1 MSEAENHPPA
11 SSVTALRIPI
21 IKKGEYDLWCMKMR
35 QYIAITDH
43 ILWDIITYGDQAT
56 TEPAS
61 SSDKHLLRLPCAKM
75 PRVMGAIKGK
85 IWKNK
90 ESKKMQKNLL
100 KQQFET
106 FVVGAREELDS
117 AYDRFQNIISM
128 LELYDAKVSC
138 EDANLKFLRSLP
150 SVWHVVAT
158 MIRGQPGLDELD
170 FDDLYNNLKVYEHEL
185 KGASS
190 SNSQSI
196 AFMSAEIKGSTSRQS
211 TADDKSEIIT
221 KGYAQAS
228 SSKLK
233 ETLNSSFNSDEI
245 ICSFFAQHA
254 SMPETH
260 DDEDLLQIDDDAME
274 EIDIRWQVAM
284 ITARIRKFMRKTGR
298 PIDLKPKNG
307 ITFDKS
313 KIECFRECKFAKYQA
328 NRANG
333 SKEKRVVPIEYSNS
347 KALVAKDSQG
357 EIDWTKEFDDDP
369 VTFAMVAL
377 NEIEEDDWSIEID
390 VDHVDLRQDGLGV
403 FDWSEEADNAPVA
416 LALMA
421 TSSTDSSNS
430 EVPYCSNCS
439 KSYKKLLN
447 DYQTEK
453 DNFQR
458 ARLEIQGYQLS
469 LESLEVII
477 RTHEKNEY
485 AWGDKYEL
493 MEYDLKMRDWKLGE
507 KQKELDNVIKERDE
521 LKEKLEKWSNA
532 TLLQTEILNKQKVL
546 SDKTCI
552 GFGVE
557 YSSSEESNNS
567 SGDETLT
574 GPLYE
579 NFKREKAY
587 KAVPPP
593 TGTIIPP
600 RADVAFT
607 GIDEL
612 AIRNKV
618 INKQNSES
626 SGTDH
631 ESCESKNRDDLI
643 KNKEQTQ
650 NTVKSNTDRNKVIIE
665 DWVDS
670 DDEEVPLGFSEIKK
684 QTVLKSETSSEN
696 KSPRSKDSF
705 GQRSRSRPPP
715 TFNTAYIPTIRY
727 LRKTL
732 TTSEAENHPPASSVT
747 ALGIPIIKKGKYDL
761 WCMKIRQYIAITNH
775 ILWDI
780 ITNGDQATTEPTS
793 SSGQP
798 SVPKTLIVVNAR
810 RNNEKAL
817 NILLSAIP
825 DRHLLSFHDAQDA
838 RSLWAAIKARF
849 GGNKESKK
857 MQKNLLKQQFET
869 FVVGAREE
877 LDSAYERFQKIISML
892 ELYDA
897 KVSCEYANLKFLR
910 SLPYVWHVVATMIRG
925 QPGLDELDFDDLY
938 NNLKVYEHELKG
950 ASSSNSQS
958 IAFMSAEIKGSTSR
972 QSTANDN
979 SEIIT
984 KGYAQA
990 SSSKLKETLNSSFNS
1005 DEIICSFFAQ
1015 QASMPETHDDEDLLQ
1030 IDDDAME
1037 EIDIRWQ
1044 VAMITARIRKF
1055 MRKTGRPIDLK
1066 PKNGITFDKSKIECF
1081 NCQKLGH
1088 FARECK
1094 FAKYQANRANGS
1106 KEKRIVPI
1114 EDSNSKAL
1122 VAKDSQGEIDWTKE
1136 FDDDP
1141 VTFAMVALNGIEE
1154 DDWSI
1159 EIDADHVDLGQDG
1172 LGVFDWSEEA
1182 DNAPV
1187 ALALMA
1193 TSSTDSSNSEVPY
1206 CSNCSKSYKKLLND
1220 YQTEKDNFQRARLEI
1235 QGYQLSLESLEV
1247 IIRTHEKNEYAW
1259 GDKYEQMEYDLKM
1272 RDWKLGEKQKEFE
1285 NVIKERDEL
1294 KEKLEKWSNAT
1305 LLQTEIL
1312 NKQKVL
1318 NDKTCIGFGVE
1329 YSSSEEKV
1337 YNSSR
1342 MKL

>member
-43 ILWDIITYGDQAT
+43 ILWDIITNGDQAT

-61 SSDKHLLRLPCAKM
+61 SSGQPSAPKTSIVVNARRNNEKALNILLSAIPDRHLLSFHDAQDARSLWA
-75 PRVMGAIKGK
+75 AIKARFGG
-85 IWKNK
+85 NK

-211 TADDKSEIIT
+211 TADDK
-221 KGYAQAS
+221 
-228 SSKLK
+228 
-233 ETLNSSFNSDEI
+233 
-245 ICSFFAQHA
+245 
-254 SMPETH
+254 
-260 DDEDLLQIDDDAME
+260 
-274 EIDIRWQVAM
+274 
-284 ITARIRKFMRKTGR
+284 
-298 PIDLKPKNG
+298 
-307 ITFDKS
+307 
-313 KIECFRECKFAKYQA
+313 
-328 NRANG
+328 
-333 SKEKRVVPIEYSNS
+333 
-347 KALVAKDSQG
+347 
-357 EIDWTKEFDDDP
+357 
-369 VTFAMVAL
+369 
-377 NEIEEDDWSIEID
+377 
-390 VDHVDLRQDGLGV
+390 
-403 FDWSEEADNAPVA
+403 
-416 LALMA
+416 
-421 TSSTDSSNS
+421 
-430 EVPYCSNCS
+430 
-439 KSYKKLLN
+439 
-447 DYQTEK
+447 
-453 DNFQR
+453 
-458 ARLEIQGYQLS
+458 
-469 LESLEVII
+469 
-477 RTHEKNEY
+477 
-485 AWGDKYEL
+485 
-493 MEYDLKMRDWKLGE
+493 
-507 KQKELDNVIKERDE
+507 
-521 LKEKLEKWSNA
+521 
-532 TLLQTEILNKQKVL
+532 
-546 SDKTCI
+546 
-552 GFGVE
+552 
-557 YSSSEESNNS
+557 
-567 SGDETLT
+567 
-574 GPLYE
+574 
-579 NFKREKAY
+579 
-587 KAVPPP
+587 
-593 TGTIIPP
+593 
-600 RADVAFT
+600 
-607 GIDEL
+607 
-612 AIRNKV
+612 
-618 INKQNSES
+618 
-626 SGTDH
+626 
-631 ESCESKNRDDLI
+631 
-643 KNKEQTQ
+643 
-650 NTVKSNTDRNKVIIE
+650 
-665 DWVDS
+665 
-670 DDEEVPLGFSEIKK
+670 
-684 QTVLKSETSSEN
+684 
-696 KSPRSKDSF
+696 
-705 GQRSRSRPPP
+705 
-715 TFNTAYIPTIRY
+715 
-727 LRKTL
+727 
-732 TTSEAENHPPASSVT
+732 
-747 ALGIPIIKKGKYDL
+747 
-761 WCMKIRQYIAITNH
+761 
-775 ILWDI
+775 
-780 ITNGDQATTEPTS
+780 
-793 SSGQP
+793 
-798 SVPKTLIVVNAR
+798 
-810 RNNEKAL
+810 
-817 NILLSAIP
+817 
-825 DRHLLSFHDAQDA
+825 
-838 RSLWAAIKARF
+838 
-849 GGNKESKK
+849 
-857 MQKNLLKQQFET
+857 
-869 FVVGAREE
+869 
-877 LDSAYERFQKIISML
+877 
-892 ELYDA
+892 
-897 KVSCEYANLKFLR
+897 
-910 SLPYVWHVVATMIRG
+910 
-925 QPGLDELDFDDLY
+925 
-938 NNLKVYEHELKG
+938 
-950 ASSSNSQS
+950 
-958 IAFMSAEIKGSTSR
+958 
-972 QSTANDN
+972 

-1272 RDWKLGEKQKEFE
+1272 RDWKLGEKQKELD

-1305 LLQTEIL
+1305 LLEKAYKAVPPPTGAIMPPRADVAFTGIDELAIR
-1312 NKQKVL
+1312 NKQTVLKSETSSENKSPRSKDSFGQRSRRRGLGYRNGKVCFVCYSPDHL
-1318 NDKTCIGFGVE
+1318 IKDCDLHERNLKQTQKPKPLETQGSRDSRSVWNNTRRVNHRNFTSDYRHPHQRRSFIPSTVLTREGLKSTVRSKMSQAVPSQSTASAFYQNTARPNVSKAVLSQSTARPYFPRPVFSTSTGRPYYPRMDNVRPRA
-1329 YSSSEEKV
+1329 SSSSPPTGFFNTRTVDRPKSPKPIIKSKWVKKESTAGTQAVLPQTKGEKGSVVTSPTQTWRPKGAYLDHRHKNNGSYTLKKFEYGNPEEELKDHAIIDSGCSGSMTGDKDKLSDFKPFHLEAFSDSDYAGDNHDRRSTSGGCQYLGRRLVSWQCKKQTIVAISSTEAEYVAAASCCGQVLWMQNQLFDYGFNFMNTDIHIDNESTICIVKNPVFHSKTKHIQIRHHFIRDCYDQRLINVVKV
-1337 YNSSR
+1337 QLFGSQYWNDEPIATFKGRTACKVWTLKEALMLFLRGGIESEMIDFFR
-1342 MKL
+1342 YDEL

>member
-43 ILWDIITYGDQAT
+43 ILWDIITNGDQAT

-61 SSDKHLLRLPCAKM
+61 SSGQPSAPKTSIVVNARRNNEKALNILLSAIPDRHLLSFHDAQDAKSLWA
-75 PRVMGAIKGK
+75 AIKARFGG
-85 IWKNK
+85 NK

-211 TADDKSEIIT
+211 TADDK
-221 KGYAQAS
+221 
-228 SSKLK
+228 
-233 ETLNSSFNSDEI
+233 
-245 ICSFFAQHA
+245 
-254 SMPETH
+254 
-260 DDEDLLQIDDDAME
+260 
-274 EIDIRWQVAM
+274 
-284 ITARIRKFMRKTGR
+284 
-298 PIDLKPKNG
+298 
-307 ITFDKS
+307 
-313 KIECFRECKFAKYQA
+313 
-328 NRANG
+328 
-333 SKEKRVVPIEYSNS
+333 
-347 KALVAKDSQG
+347 
-357 EIDWTKEFDDDP
+357 
-369 VTFAMVAL
+369 
-377 NEIEEDDWSIEID
+377 
-390 VDHVDLRQDGLGV
+390 
-403 FDWSEEADNAPVA
+403 
-416 LALMA
+416 
-421 TSSTDSSNS
+421 
-430 EVPYCSNCS
+430 
-439 KSYKKLLN
+439 
-447 DYQTEK
+447 
-453 DNFQR
+453 
-458 ARLEIQGYQLS
+458 
-469 LESLEVII
+469 
-477 RTHEKNEY
+477 
-485 AWGDKYEL
+485 
-493 MEYDLKMRDWKLGE
+493 
-507 KQKELDNVIKERDE
+507 
-521 LKEKLEKWSNA
+521 
-532 TLLQTEILNKQKVL
+532 
-546 SDKTCI
+546 
-552 GFGVE
+552 
-557 YSSSEESNNS
+557 
-567 SGDETLT
+567 
-574 GPLYE
+574 
-579 NFKREKAY
+579 
-587 KAVPPP
+587 
-593 TGTIIPP
+593 
-600 RADVAFT
+600 
-607 GIDEL
+607 
-612 AIRNKV
+612 
-618 INKQNSES
+618 
-626 SGTDH
+626 
-631 ESCESKNRDDLI
+631 
-643 KNKEQTQ
+643 
-650 NTVKSNTDRNKVIIE
+650 
-665 DWVDS
+665 
-670 DDEEVPLGFSEIKK
+670 
-684 QTVLKSETSSEN
+684 
-696 KSPRSKDSF
+696 
-705 GQRSRSRPPP
+705 
-715 TFNTAYIPTIRY
+715 
-727 LRKTL
+727 
-732 TTSEAENHPPASSVT
+732 
-747 ALGIPIIKKGKYDL
+747 
-761 WCMKIRQYIAITNH
+761 
-775 ILWDI
+775 
-780 ITNGDQATTEPTS
+780 
-793 SSGQP
+793 
-798 SVPKTLIVVNAR
+798 
-810 RNNEKAL
+810 
-817 NILLSAIP
+817 
-825 DRHLLSFHDAQDA
+825 
-838 RSLWAAIKARF
+838 
-849 GGNKESKK
+849 
-857 MQKNLLKQQFET
+857 
-869 FVVGAREE
+869 
-877 LDSAYERFQKIISML
+877 
-892 ELYDA
+892 
-897 KVSCEYANLKFLR
+897 
-910 SLPYVWHVVATMIRG
+910 
-925 QPGLDELDFDDLY
+925 
-938 NNLKVYEHELKG
+938 
-950 ASSSNSQS
+950 
-958 IAFMSAEIKGSTSR
+958 
-972 QSTANDN
+972 

-1272 RDWKLGEKQKEFE
+1272 RDWKLGEKQKELD
-1285 NVIKERDEL
+1285 NVIK
-1294 KEKLEKWSNAT
+1294 WSNTT

-1312 NKQKVL
+1312 NKQKIL

-1329 YSSSEEKV
+1329 YNSSEESN
-1337 YNSSR
+1337 NSSGDETLTGPLVDELAIR
-1342 MKL
+1342 NKVINKQNSESSGTDHETCKSKNRDDLIKNKEQTQNTVKSNTDRNKVIIEDWVDSDDEEVPLVFSEIKKQTVLKSETSSENKSPRSKDSFGQRSRRRGLGYRDGKGNPEEELKDHAIIDSGCSGSMTGDKDKLSDFKDYKGGYVAFGNDPKGGRITGKGTIKTSCIDFENVSYVKELKSFSIKFKIVDENLVLLRAPRKNDVYSLNLKSIIPSGGVTCLVAKASEDEAILWHRRLGHVNFKNINKLVKSNLIQREYSFEGLHKQNGVVRERIGLHEAARTMLADSLLPIQFWAEAVHTACYVIKKEKGFPDRRFDLDIYISSLNYIPVRKENQVDTAVKQSNSVDFEDVSAVYSSWFKLYWEQSCLEDITNDAQNKVLMKECCYRVPLTIEDMI

>member
-1 MSEAENHPPA
+1 MMVQPTQDEGVDSD
-11 SSVTALRIPI
+11 IPI
-21 IKKGEYDLWCMKMR
+21 DSNQIPS
-35 QYIAITDH
+35 
-43 ILWDIITYGDQAT
+43 T
-56 TEPAS
+56 TQPS
-61 SSDKHLLRLPCAKM
+61 SSRSYKKQSRRKQRKDTAVTQEETQQDDSVSTPYNDPPLSEKAKDAQVKEIADLKKRVHKLERQKKSRTTRLKRLRKVGMSRRVESSKDKDSLGDHKDASKQGRSIEDIDKDADVSLLDNTQGRSDNEEMFDTNDLHNDEVNVDMLVGEKQEHNAKEREVDTSVEDSVAPTTKSASTPVDLEKPFGPDGDLDECMLHLYISMIGFVDVSHCSKTYIMWASLWA
-75 PRVMGAIKGK
+75 AIKARFGG
-85 IWKNK
+85 NK

-211 TADDKSEIIT
+211 TADDK
-221 KGYAQAS
+221 
-228 SSKLK
+228 
-233 ETLNSSFNSDEI
+233 
-245 ICSFFAQHA
+245 
-254 SMPETH
+254 
-260 DDEDLLQIDDDAME
+260 
-274 EIDIRWQVAM
+274 
-284 ITARIRKFMRKTGR
+284 
-298 PIDLKPKNG
+298 
-307 ITFDKS
+307 
-313 KIECFRECKFAKYQA
+313 
-328 NRANG
+328 
-333 SKEKRVVPIEYSNS
+333 
-347 KALVAKDSQG
+347 
-357 EIDWTKEFDDDP
+357 
-369 VTFAMVAL
+369 
-377 NEIEEDDWSIEID
+377 
-390 VDHVDLRQDGLGV
+390 
-403 FDWSEEADNAPVA
+403 
-416 LALMA
+416 
-421 TSSTDSSNS
+421 
-430 EVPYCSNCS
+430 
-439 KSYKKLLN
+439 
-447 DYQTEK
+447 
-453 DNFQR
+453 
-458 ARLEIQGYQLS
+458 
-469 LESLEVII
+469 
-477 RTHEKNEY
+477 
-485 AWGDKYEL
+485 
-493 MEYDLKMRDWKLGE
+493 
-507 KQKELDNVIKERDE
+507 
-521 LKEKLEKWSNA
+521 
-532 TLLQTEILNKQKVL
+532 
-546 SDKTCI
+546 
-552 GFGVE
+552 
-557 YSSSEESNNS
+557 
-567 SGDETLT
+567 
-574 GPLYE
+574 
-579 NFKREKAY
+579 
-587 KAVPPP
+587 
-593 TGTIIPP
+593 
-600 RADVAFT
+600 
-607 GIDEL
+607 
-612 AIRNKV
+612 
-618 INKQNSES
+618 
-626 SGTDH
+626 
-631 ESCESKNRDDLI
+631 
-643 KNKEQTQ
+643 
-650 NTVKSNTDRNKVIIE
+650 
-665 DWVDS
+665 
-670 DDEEVPLGFSEIKK
+670 
-684 QTVLKSETSSEN
+684 
-696 KSPRSKDSF
+696 
-705 GQRSRSRPPP
+705 
-715 TFNTAYIPTIRY
+715 
-727 LRKTL
+727 
-732 TTSEAENHPPASSVT
+732 
-747 ALGIPIIKKGKYDL
+747 
-761 WCMKIRQYIAITNH
+761 
-775 ILWDI
+775 
-780 ITNGDQATTEPTS
+780 
-793 SSGQP
+793 
-798 SVPKTLIVVNAR
+798 
-810 RNNEKAL
+810 
-817 NILLSAIP
+817 
-825 DRHLLSFHDAQDA
+825 
-838 RSLWAAIKARF
+838 
-849 GGNKESKK
+849 
-857 MQKNLLKQQFET
+857 
-869 FVVGAREE
+869 
-877 LDSAYERFQKIISML
+877 
-892 ELYDA
+892 
-897 KVSCEYANLKFLR
+897 
-910 SLPYVWHVVATMIRG
+910 
-925 QPGLDELDFDDLY
+925 
-938 NNLKVYEHELKG
+938 
-950 ASSSNSQS
+950 
-958 IAFMSAEIKGSTSR
+958 
-972 QSTANDN
+972 

-1220 YQTEKDNFQRARLEI
+1220 YQTERDNFQRARLEI

-1272 RDWKLGEKQKEFE
+1272 RDWKLGEKQKEFD

-1318 NDKTCIGFGVE
+1318 SDKTCIGFGVE
-1329 YSSSEEKV
+1329 YSSSEESN
-1337 YNSSR
+1337 NSSGDETLTGPLYENFKR
-1342 MKL
+1342 EKAYKAVPPPTGTIIPPRADVAFTGIDELAIRNKVINKQNSESSGTDHESCESNNRDDLIKNKEQIQKSVCSSYESRLDTKVCVYTFV

>member
-1 MSEAENHPPA
+1 MYLDGVVRIFCDV
-11 SSVTALRIPI
+11 SVVEFGFEELYL
-21 IKKGEYDLWCMKMR
+21 EE
-35 QYIAITDH
+35 QNYIAITDH
-43 ILWDIITYGDQAT
+43 ILWDIITNGDQAT

-61 SSDKHLLRLPCAKM
+61 SSGQPSAPKTSIVVNARSNMRKLFLHIALCNNQIDISESSMMIKIRRSLWA
-75 PRVMGAIKGK
+75 AIKARFGG
-85 IWKNK
+85 NK

-117 AYDRFQNIISM
+117 AYERFQNIISM

-221 KGYAQAS
+221 KGYAQNS

-245 ICSFFAQHA
+245 ICSFFAQQA

-313 KIECFRECKFAKYQA
+313 KIECFNCQRC
-328 NRANG
+328 
-333 SKEKRVVPIEYSNS
+333 
-347 KALVAKDSQG
+347 
-357 EIDWTKEFDDDP
+357 
-369 VTFAMVAL
+369 
-377 NEIEEDDWSIEID
+377 IEID
-390 VDHVDLRQDGLGV
+390 ADHVDLRQDGLGV
-403 FDWSEEADNAPVA
+403 FDWSEEVDNTPVA

-421 TSSTDSSNS
+421 TSSTDSSSS
-430 EVPYCSNCS
+430 EVRNSGIS
-439 KSYKKLLN
+439 IEL
-447 DYQTEK
+447 
-453 DNFQR
+453 R
-458 ARLEIQGYQLS
+458 IIRG
-469 LESLEVII
+469 II

-485 AWGDKYEL
+485 AWGDKYEQ

-532 TLLQTEILNKQKVL
+532 TLLQTKILNKQKVL

-631 ESCESKNRDDLI
+631 ESCENRDDLN

-684 QTVLKSETSSEN
+684 QNVLKSETSSEN

-705 GQRSRSRPPP
+705 GQRSRRRGLGYRDGKVCFVCYSPNHLIKDCDLHERKLKQTQKPKPMETQGSRDSRSVWNNTSRVNHRNFSSDFRHPHQRRSFIPSAVLTREGLKSTVRSKMSQAVPSQSTASAFYQNTARPNVSKAVLSQSTARPYFSRPVFSTSTGRPYYPRMDNVRPRASSFSPP
-715 TFNTAYIPTIRY
+715 KGFFNTRTVDRP
-727 LRKTL
+727 K
-732 TTSEAENHPPASSVT
+732 SPK
-747 ALGIPIIKKGKYDL
+747 PIIKSKWVKKESTAGTQAVLPQTKGEKGSVVTSPKQTWRSKGAYLDHRH
-761 WCMKIRQYIAITNH
+761 KN
-775 ILWDI
+775 
-780 ITNGDQATTEPTS
+780 NGSYTLKKFEYVTPLGEFKSVMTW
-793 SSGQP
+793 
-798 SVPKTLIVVNAR
+798 VPKRV
-810 RNNEKAL
+810 
-817 NILLSAIP
+817 
-825 DRHLLSFHDAQDA
+825 
-838 RSLWAAIKARF
+838 
-849 GGNKESKK
+849 
-857 MQKNLLKQQFET
+857 
-869 FVVGAREE
+869 
-877 LDSAYERFQKIISML
+877 
-892 ELYDA
+892 
-897 KVSCEYANLKFLR
+897 
-910 SLPYVWHVVATMIRG
+910 
-925 QPGLDELDFDDLY
+925 
-938 NNLKVYEHELKG
+938 
-950 ASSSNSQS
+950 
-958 IAFMSAEIKGSTSR
+958 
-972 QSTANDN
+972 
-979 SEIIT
+979 
-984 KGYAQA
+984 
-990 SSSKLKETLNSSFNS
+990 
-1005 DEIICSFFAQ
+1005 
-1015 QASMPETHDDEDLLQ
+1015 
-1030 IDDDAME
+1030 
-1037 EIDIRWQ
+1037 
-1044 VAMITARIRKF
+1044 
-1055 MRKTGRPIDLK
+1055 
-1066 PKNGITFDKSKIECF
+1066 
-1081 NCQKLGH
+1081 
-1088 FARECK
+1088 
-1094 FAKYQANRANGS
+1094 
-1106 KEKRIVPI
+1106 
-1114 EDSNSKAL
+1114 
-1122 VAKDSQGEIDWTKE
+1122 
-1136 FDDDP
+1136 
-1141 VTFAMVALNGIEE
+1141 
-1154 DDWSI
+1154 
-1159 EIDADHVDLGQDG
+1159 
-1172 LGVFDWSEEA
+1172 
-1182 DNAPV
+1182 
-1187 ALALMA
+1187 
-1193 TSSTDSSNSEVPY
+1193 
-1206 CSNCSKSYKKLLND
+1206 
-1220 YQTEKDNFQRARLEI
+1220 
-1235 QGYQLSLESLEV
+1235 
-1247 IIRTHEKNEYAW
+1247 
-1259 GDKYEQMEYDLKM
+1259 
-1272 RDWKLGEKQKEFE
+1272 
-1285 NVIKERDEL
+1285 
-1294 KEKLEKWSNAT
+1294 
-1305 LLQTEIL
+1305 
-1312 NKQKVL
+1312 
-1318 NDKTCIGFGVE
+1318 
-1329 YSSSEEKV
+1329 
-1337 YNSSR
+1337 
-1342 MKL
+1342 

>member
-1 MSEAENHPPA
+1 MVDNLPKIVWCSIHHGIALKYWLLQSKRLLLTSPEQTATGKDMTNPPPWRLPFLVAVEDLMIVAEQGFKDYKYSDISIHQRVKVLSRLQRSVEVKAKQEKDIFRIIDSIHLFLDPSCIILEKPPLHHY
-11 SSVTALRIPI
+11 VIHYQNPI

-43 ILWDIITYGDQAT
+43 ILWDIITNGDQAT

-61 SSDKHLLRLPCAKM
+61 SSGQPSAPKTSIVVNAKSNM
-75 PRVMGAIKGK
+75 RKLFLHIALCNNQIDISESSMMIKIRRSLWAAIKARFGG
-85 IWKNK
+85 NK

-211 TADDKSEIIT
+211 TADDK
-221 KGYAQAS
+221 
-228 SSKLK
+228 
-233 ETLNSSFNSDEI
+233 
-245 ICSFFAQHA
+245 
-254 SMPETH
+254 
-260 DDEDLLQIDDDAME
+260 
-274 EIDIRWQVAM
+274 
-284 ITARIRKFMRKTGR
+284 
-298 PIDLKPKNG
+298 
-307 ITFDKS
+307 
-313 KIECFRECKFAKYQA
+313 
-328 NRANG
+328 
-333 SKEKRVVPIEYSNS
+333 
-347 KALVAKDSQG
+347 
-357 EIDWTKEFDDDP
+357 
-369 VTFAMVAL
+369 
-377 NEIEEDDWSIEID
+377 
-390 VDHVDLRQDGLGV
+390 
-403 FDWSEEADNAPVA
+403 
-416 LALMA
+416 
-421 TSSTDSSNS
+421 
-430 EVPYCSNCS
+430 
-439 KSYKKLLN
+439 
-447 DYQTEK
+447 
-453 DNFQR
+453 
-458 ARLEIQGYQLS
+458 
-469 LESLEVII
+469 
-477 RTHEKNEY
+477 
-485 AWGDKYEL
+485 
-493 MEYDLKMRDWKLGE
+493 
-507 KQKELDNVIKERDE
+507 
-521 LKEKLEKWSNA
+521 
-532 TLLQTEILNKQKVL
+532 
-546 SDKTCI
+546 
-552 GFGVE
+552 
-557 YSSSEESNNS
+557 
-567 SGDETLT
+567 
-574 GPLYE
+574 
-579 NFKREKAY
+579 
-587 KAVPPP
+587 
-593 TGTIIPP
+593 
-600 RADVAFT
+600 
-607 GIDEL
+607 
-612 AIRNKV
+612 
-618 INKQNSES
+618 
-626 SGTDH
+626 
-631 ESCESKNRDDLI
+631 
-643 KNKEQTQ
+643 
-650 NTVKSNTDRNKVIIE
+650 
-665 DWVDS
+665 
-670 DDEEVPLGFSEIKK
+670 
-684 QTVLKSETSSEN
+684 
-696 KSPRSKDSF
+696 
-705 GQRSRSRPPP
+705 
-715 TFNTAYIPTIRY
+715 
-727 LRKTL
+727 
-732 TTSEAENHPPASSVT
+732 
-747 ALGIPIIKKGKYDL
+747 
-761 WCMKIRQYIAITNH
+761 
-775 ILWDI
+775 
-780 ITNGDQATTEPTS
+780 
-793 SSGQP
+793 
-798 SVPKTLIVVNAR
+798 
-810 RNNEKAL
+810 
-817 NILLSAIP
+817 
-825 DRHLLSFHDAQDA
+825 
-838 RSLWAAIKARF
+838 
-849 GGNKESKK
+849 
-857 MQKNLLKQQFET
+857 
-869 FVVGAREE
+869 
-877 LDSAYERFQKIISML
+877 
-892 ELYDA
+892 
-897 KVSCEYANLKFLR
+897 
-910 SLPYVWHVVATMIRG
+910 
-925 QPGLDELDFDDLY
+925 
-938 NNLKVYEHELKG
+938 
-950 ASSSNSQS
+950 
-958 IAFMSAEIKGSTSR
+958 
-972 QSTANDN
+972 

-1272 RDWKLGEKQKEFE
+1272 RDWKLGEKQKEFD

-1318 NDKTCIGFGVE
+1318 SDKTCIGFGVE
-1329 YSSSEEKV
+1329 YSSSEESN
-1337 YNSSR
+1337 NSSGDETLTGPLYENFKREKAYKAVPPPTGTIIPPRADVAFTGIDELAIRNKVINKQNSESSGTNHESCESKNRDDLIKNKEQTQNTVKSNIDRNKVIIEDWVDSDDEEVPLGVSEIKKQTVLKSETSSETKSPRSKDSFGQRSRRRGLGYRNGKVCFVCYSPDHLIKDCNLHERNLKQTQKPKPLETQGSRDSRSVWNNTSRVNHRNFSSDYRHPHQRRSFIPSAVLTREGLKSTVRSKMSQAVPSQSTASAFYQNTARPKVSKAVLSQSTARPYFPRPVFSTSTGRPYYPR
-1342 MKL
+1342 MDNVRPRASSSSPPTGFFNTRTVDRPKSPKPIIKSKWVKKESTAGTQAVLPQTKGEKRESYGNFVMNPRRKEESQEKGTIKTSCIDDNVVKSTIWNDEPMSLFEGEETACKRYGPLKEELILSSLAVPMKYALVVFSPDVIQHGFQQFWSTSEVCVCLMKSLDIEAKQKMQRDLQEGLQLNGERLRKRKERRTAGLERLTSRNRGSMNMIALQRSAKAQRENFTEEQQSKIFW